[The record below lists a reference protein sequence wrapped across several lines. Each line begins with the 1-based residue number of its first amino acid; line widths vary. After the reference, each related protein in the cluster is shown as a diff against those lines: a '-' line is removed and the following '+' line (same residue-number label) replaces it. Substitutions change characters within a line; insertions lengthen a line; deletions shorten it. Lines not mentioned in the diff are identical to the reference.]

1 MPEAKPETILGGA
14 YVDLADLLAIR
25 YRASSVKQKSPPR
38 LGRQGGNRLSKL
50 RGRGID
56 FSEVRA
62 YQPGDDVR
70 TIDWRVTA
78 RKNKPHTKVFRE
90 ERERLTLVVVDQTQS
105 MFFGSQVRLKSVAAA
120 EVAATAAWQA
130 LNHNDRVG
138 GIIIGNEQVAIH
150 KPYRNVKAV
159 ARLLADLARFNR
171 ALAPGTGAADGKCLH
186 DSLAQLRRL
195 AHTNYRIYLISDFEP
210 MGAHWHDTF
219 RALARRNEVIAVRVH
234 DPLERELPPADRYTV
249 TDGLTRWQFDA
260 GNRGL
265 RQHYSDRFDAHEAE
279 FKTICQHSRV
289 RYRPLPTNEP
299 VGHLA
304 RWS

>member
-1 MPEAKPETILGGA
+1 MVG
-14 YVDLADLLAIR
+14 
-25 YRASSVKQKSPPR
+25 SH
-38 LGRQGGNRLSKL
+38 GGNRLSKL

-56 FSEVRA
+56 FSEVRQ
-62 YQPGDDVR
+62 YQPGDDIR

-138 GIIIGNEQVAIH
+138 GMIIGNDAATIH
-150 KPYRNVKAV
+150 KPHRSVKAV
-159 ARLLADLARFNR
+159 ARLLADLARFNQ
-171 ALAPGTGAADGKCLH
+171 ALAPRAGHAD
-186 DSLAQLRRL
+186 DNNREENLAQLRRL
-195 AHTNYRIYLISDFEP
+195 AHTNYRIYLISDFQP
-210 MGAHWHDTF
+210 MDDYWHDTF
-219 RALARRNEVIAVRVH
+219 RALARHNEVIAVRIY

-249 TDGLTRWQFDA
+249 TDGMTRWQFHT
-260 GNRGL
+260 GNRKL
-265 RQHYSDRFDAHEAE
+265 RERYRDRFDAHEAE
-279 FKTICQHSRV
+279 FKSICKLTKV